1 MRGFEGAYTAIVS
14 PFRDGRLDEKGL
26 RKNIEHQI
34 KGGVDGIVPV
44 GCTGESATL
53 TPEEHKRIVEIAV
66 EEAKGKVKV
75 IAGAGSNNTI
85 EALEYTRHAK
95 EVGADGV
102 LVITPYYN
110 KPTQKGLIAHY
121 SEIAKL
127 GMPMVLYA
135 VPSRTGINI
144 APDTTIE
151 LAKEHSNIIAI
162 KDAAGSLNQVS
173 EEALRAPEG
182 FTVLS
187 GDDSLTLPMISVGAK
202 GVISVASNLVPEK
215 ISEMV
220 GSALKGDWA
229 KALEIHQKEFP
240 LFRALFIETNP
251 IPVKAAMGMIGLA
264 AGEPRMPLQEA
275 QEKTKQELSR
285 VLELTGAK

>member
-1 MRGFEGAYTAIVS
+1 MRGIRGTYTAIVS
-14 PFRDGRLDEKGL
+14 TFRGGQLDEQGL
-26 RKNIEHQI
+26 RGNIEHQI

-53 TPEEHKRIVEIAV
+53 TPEEHRRIVEIAV
-66 EEAKGKVKV
+66 EEAKGRVNV
-75 IAGAGSNNTI
+75 IAGAGSNNTT

-127 GMPMVLYA
+127 GIPMVLYT

-173 EEALRAPEG
+173 EEVLRAPEG

-187 GDDSLTLPMISVGAK
+187 GDDSLTLPMICVGAK
-202 GVISVASNLVPEK
+202 GVISVASNVVPNE
-215 ISEMV
+215 IREMV
-220 GSALKGDWA
+220 ESSLKGEWT
-229 KALEIHQKEFP
+229 KALSIHQKEFP

-251 IPVKAAMGMIGLA
+251 IPVKAAMGMIGRA

-285 VLELTGAK
+285 VLELVGAK

>member
-1 MRGFEGAYTAIVS
+1 MRGFEGTYTAIVS
-14 PFRDGRLDEKGL
+14 PFRNGELDEQGL
-26 RKNIEHQI
+26 RRNIEHQI
-34 KGGVDGIVPV
+34 DGGVDGIVPV

-53 TPEEHKRIVEIAV
+53 TREEHERIVEIAI
-66 EEAKGKVKV
+66 EEAKGKIKV
-75 IAGAGSNNTI
+75 IAGAGSNNTK

-95 EVGADGV
+95 DAGADAV

-110 KPTQKGLIAHY
+110 KPTQNGLFAHY

-127 GMPMVLYA
+127 GMPMVLYT

-144 APDTTIE
+144 TADTTLK
-151 LAKEHSNIIAI
+151 LAEEHSNIIGI

-173 EEALRAPEG
+173 EEAMRAPEG

-202 GVISVASNLVPEK
+202 GVISVASNVAPRE
-215 ISEMV
+215 ISEMTEN
-220 GSALKGDWA
+220 ALKGEWT
-229 KALEIHQKEFP
+229 KALSMHQKAFP

-251 IPVKAAMGMIGLA
+251 IPVKAAMGLIGKA

-275 QEKTKQELSR
+275 QDRTKQELLR
-285 VLELTGAK
+285 VLELMGVK